1 MTSPHPPIHARNLL
15 LSMATATDL
24 SPAADHLEIDT
35 TDSPGPFVVIH
46 TLTTV
51 TGVNLNSDENGVP
64 KTVMYGGAERL
75 RVSAQALARAMRTQI
90 REKTTLDEQAVS
102 TRLLPQQTARLLEE
116 RGIDPADAVTAAALI
131 VAAAGVA
138 VNLER
143 PEQTKSVLTVSPSAP
158 GVLAELALAHFDDLA
173 DARQAMEKAITGA
186 LTTKTAPRRGKTAR
200 AKDGEEQAADETKTA
215 KPPAPA
221 KLVPYAIATQA
232 QHALAPGTGLEIA
245 LFGRMI
251 AELPRGKQ
259 PSTVQVAHACS
270 VDPVEMLADDFTATD
285 DWQDLDVFG
294 SAMKGTHYLASATL
308 YRFAVLDRGA
318 LRRRLLSTG
327 TPPEAVEDRARQA
340 ERLFTTAAVYAV
352 PSGRS
357 SRTGSAVLPTWA
369 IAASCDTPASAM
381 PAFEEA
387 LQPPAG
393 LPAAAVLG
401 DYLTRLPA
409 AARLRGG
416 TARWLA
422 AGPAPDLP
430 ATLTVDGA
438 H

>member
-1 MTSPHPPIHARNLL
+1 
-15 LSMATATDL
+15 MATATDL
-24 SPAADHLEIDT
+24 APAADHLEIDT

-51 TGVNLNSDENGVP
+51 TGVNLNSDETGVP
-64 KTVMYGGAERL
+64 KTAMYGGTERL
-75 RVSAQALARAMRTQI
+75 RVSAQALSRAMRAQI
-90 REKTTLDEQAVS
+90 REKTTLEEQAVRS
-102 TRLLPQQTARLLEE
+102 RLLPQQTARLLEE
-116 RGIDPADAVTAAALI
+116 RGIDPADATAAAALI

-158 GVLAELALAHFDDLA
+158 GVLAELVLTHFDDLA
-173 DARQAMEKAITGA
+173 DARQAMEKAIVGA
-186 LTTKTAPRRGKTAR
+186 LTTKPAPRRGRTAK
-200 AKDGEEQAADETKTA
+200 AKDAADQDTEEPPKA
-215 KPPAPA
+215 SKPEAPA
-221 KLVPYAIATQA
+221 KLVPYTVATQA
-232 QHALAPGTGLEIA
+232 QHALAPGTGLEVA

-251 AELPRGKQ
+251 AELPRGRQ

-270 VDPVEMLADDFTATD
+270 VDPVEMLADEFTATD

-294 SAMKGTHYLASATL
+294 SAMKGTHYLSSATL
-308 YRFAVLDRGA
+308 YRFAALDRNA

-327 TPPEAVEDRARQA
+327 TPPDAVEDRARRA
-340 ERLFTTAAVYAV
+340 ELLFTTAAVYAV
-352 PSGRS
+352 PPGRS
-357 SRTGSAVLPTWA
+357 SRTGSAVLPTLA

-387 LQPPAG
+387 IQPPAG
-393 LPAAAVLG
+393 LTAATVLG

-409 AARLRGG
+409 AAQLRGG

-422 AGPAPDLP
+422 AVPAPALP
-430 ATLTVDGA
+430 AQLTADGA

>member
-1 MTSPHPPIHARNLL
+1 
-15 LSMATATDL
+15 MATATDL
-24 SPAADHLEIDT
+24 APAADHLEIDT

-64 KTVMYGGAERL
+64 KTVMYGGTERL
-75 RVSAQALARAMRTQI
+75 RVSAQALTRAMRAQI
-90 REKTTLDEQAVS
+90 REKTTLEEQAVRS
-102 TRLLPQQTARLLEE
+102 RLLPQQTARLLEE
-116 RGIDPADAVTAAALI
+116 RGVDPADATAAAALI

-143 PEQTKSVLTVSPSAP
+143 PEQTKSVLTVSPAAP
-158 GVLAELALAHFDDLA
+158 GVLAELVLAHFDDLA

-186 LTTKTAPRRGKTAR
+186 LTTKPAPRRGKTAK
-200 AKDGEEQAADETKTA
+200 AKDADQDTEETTKA
-215 KPPAPA
+215 SKPEAPA
-221 KLVPYAIATQA
+221 KLVPYAVATQA
-232 QHALAPGTGLEIA
+232 QHALAPGTGLEVA

-251 AELPRGKQ
+251 AELPRGRQ
-259 PSTVQVAHACS
+259 PSTIQVAHACS

-294 SAMKGTHYLASATL
+294 SAMKGTHYLSSATL
-308 YRFAVLDRGA
+308 YRFAALDRNA
-318 LRRRLLSTG
+318 LRHRLLSTG
-327 TPPEAVEDRARQA
+327 TPPDAVEDRARRA

-352 PSGRS
+352 PPGRS
-357 SRTGSAVLPTWA
+357 SRTGSAVLPTLA

-387 LQPPAG
+387 LQPPAS
-393 LPAAAVLG
+393 LTAATVLG

-409 AARLRGG
+409 AAQLRGG

-422 AGPAPDLP
+422 AVPAPALP
-430 ATLTVDGA
+430 AKLTADGA